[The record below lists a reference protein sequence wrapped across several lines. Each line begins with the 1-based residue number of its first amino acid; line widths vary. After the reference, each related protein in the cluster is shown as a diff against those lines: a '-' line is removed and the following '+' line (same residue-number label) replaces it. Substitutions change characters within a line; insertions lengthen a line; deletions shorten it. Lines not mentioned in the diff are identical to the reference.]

1 MKNTHWRKADKT
13 DFLGACDL
21 DEGNDITLTI
31 AKVEIKEAKVRGTKG
46 LFRIATFKEN
56 VKPMILNVGNA
67 KIVKG
72 FANNDPFIENWTNI
86 PITLYVI
93 DNAKLGGETVE
104 ALRIRPMKPKL
115 QKEELTPEKTNKWQ
129 NAIKALKDGKLIKD
143 IEAFYFIS
151 EETKAKLIDD
161 ASI

>member
-21 DEGNDITLTI
+21 DEGKDLTLNI
-31 AKVEIKEAKVRGTKG
+31 AKVEIKEAKVRGVKG

-67 KIVKG
+67 KIIKS
-72 FANNDPFIENWTNI
+72 FAKNDPFIENWANI

-93 DNAKLGGETVE
+93 DNAKLGSETVE
-104 ALRIRPMKPKL
+104 ALRIRPMQPKL
-115 QKEELTPEKTNKWQ
+115 NKKKLTPEMPREWQ
-129 NAIKALKDGKLIKD
+129 NCVKALSEGKLMSD
-143 IEAFYFIS
+143 IEVFYEI
-151 EETKAKLIDD
+151 EEKFKDKLKDE
-161 ASI
+161 SI